1 MKSMTGYALIKA
13 TIDGL
18 PLSIEIKSYNSKYLE
33 HKVKLK
39 KDFIVDVPRIKIKLV
54 HYFK

>member
-1 MKSMTGYALIKA
+1 MISNQKENVELRERDNA
-13 TIDGL
+13 
-18 PLSIEIKSYNSKYLE
+18 KYLE